1 MGQDTGHAERR
12 TVLVG
17 VADGDH
23 RAVLEYARCEAERT
37 GSGLTLVHA
46 YTVPPS
52 AMGWMYGLDI
62 PEAYRAG
69 GHDVLLEAVRRLT
82 RDGLTTRIDTVLTRG
97 FAPAVLESASRRAW
111 VVVIGT
117 DGSKPWF
124 LRLTEGSVA
133 RRLVERA
140 ECPVVVVPG
149 GWTSSRPVSPVVAM
163 VDDVDTAYAPLAYAF
178 EAATVRPADLQVIH
192 VADPR
197 DRRPDDDWVA
207 VQHVVDA
214 WFDRHPEVLGSCR
227 RVEGEPYPAALAAAH
242 GAGLLVIGRPR
253 DRRLPSLLVQSLA
266 QEIIAV
272 SECPVAVT
280 PLGYRGTGQSAA

>member
-1 MGQDTGHAERR
+1 MGQDTWHTQRR
-12 TVLVG
+12 TVVVG
-17 VADGDH
+17 VADGNH
-23 RAVLEYARCEAERT
+23 PAVLDYARCEAERT
-37 GSGLTLVHA
+37 GTGLTLVHA
-46 YTVPPS
+46 YSVPPS

-69 GHDVLLEAVRRLT
+69 GHDVLVEAVRRLT
-82 RDGLTTRIDTVLTRG
+82 RDGLTSRIDTVLIRG
-97 FAPAVLESASRRAW
+97 FAPAVLESASRSGW

-140 ECPVVVVPG
+140 DCPVVVVPD
-149 GWTSSRPVSPVVAM
+149 GWTTARASSPVVAM

-178 EAATVRPADLQVIH
+178 EAATARRADLQVLH

-197 DRRPDDDWVA
+197 DRRSDDDWLV
-207 VQHVVDA
+207 VRRVVDA
-214 WFDRHPEVLGSCR
+214 WFDRHPDVLGSCR
-227 RVEGEPYPAALAAAH
+227 QVEGEPYPAALAAAH
-242 GAGLLVIGRPR
+242 GAGLLVLGRPR
-253 DRRLPSLLVQSLA
+253 DRHLPSLLVQSLA

-280 PLGYRGTGQSAA
+280 PNGYRGTGQSAA